1 MTSCQQDAAQEVL
14 SIVPHVMRTVSAE
27 LRRSGYAIMPGHYHV
42 MTMLARE
49 RYSLSEIAERQL
61 VSLPTT
67 SRSIST
73 LVERGWVVRVRD
85 PGDRRIIR
93 LALTDEGQ
101 AVLAAIHK
109 VAADAMTSQLE
120 GLTNQDCENL
130 VRGLAILHRVFSQPD
145 LPPRE
150 RRQVLSP
157 YARSI
162 EE

>member
-14 SIVPHVMRTVSAE
+14 SIVPRVMRTVAAE
-27 LRRSGYAIMPGHYHV
+27 LRRSGYAIMPGHYHL

-67 SRSIST
+67 SGSIST
-73 LVERGWVVRVRD
+73 LVERGWVVRMRD

-93 LALTDEGQ
+93 LALTDEGR
-101 AVLAAIHK
+101 AVLTAIHK
-109 VAADAMTSQLE
+109 AAADAMTTQLE
-120 GLTNQDCENL
+120 GLTDQDCENL
-130 VRGLAILHRVFSQPD
+130 VRGLAILHQVFSQP
-145 LPPRE
+145 PVPARE
-150 RRQVLSP
+150 QPAPSP
-157 YARSI
+157 NARSI